1 MAAQRRPGGGG
12 PPWASIGVPTEKA
25 STFGPSA
32 RRLLG
37 RLAPERLGVVA
48 VLVLGVVSVALNVV
62 GPVVLGRATDLIF
75 AGVLG
80 RRLPAGI
87 TTAQAAADARAAGD
101 DTHADADRVAGR
113 GARAS
118 ASTSPPSV
126 GCCCRRRGL
135 RRRPRLL
142 AYLQG
147 CLLNGIVQRT
157 IAALRREV
165 EDKLHRLPLGYVDA
179 RSRGELLSRVTNDI
193 DNVSQSLQQTM
204 SQLLTSLLTVVG
216 VLVMMVVI
224 SPLLAVIALLTVPLS
239 TWMTRAI
246 ARRSQGQFVA
256 QWRYTG
262 ELNGQIEEAFTGH
275 ELVKVFGRRAEVEAA
290 FAAKNAELPARATGR
305 SSSPGSSCRR

>member
-1 MAAQRRPGGGG
+1 MAAQRRPGGG

-25 STFGPSA
+25 SSFGPSA

-48 VLVLGVVSVALNVV
+48 VLVLGVTSVALNVV
-62 GPVVLGRATDLIF
+62 GPVVLGRATDVIF

-80 RRLPAGI
+80 RQLPAGI
-87 TTAQAAADARAAGD
+87 STAQAAADARAAGD
-101 DTHADADRVAGR
+101 DTTATLIESQNVVPGVGVDFAALGRVLLLVVAIYV
-113 GARAS
+113 AAS
-118 ASTSPPSV
+118 
-126 GCCCRRRGL
+126 
-135 RRRPRLL
+135 LL

-147 CLLNGIVQRT
+147 WLLNGIVQRT
-157 IAALRREV
+157 IAALRRDV
-165 EDKLHRLPLGYVDA
+165 EDKLHRLPLAYVDA
-179 RSRGELLSRVTNDI
+179 RPRGELLSRVTNDI

-239 TWMTRAI
+239 AWLTRAI

-275 ELVKVFGRRAEVEAA
+275 ELVKVFGRRGRGRGGRSRRRTPSCAT
-290 FAAKNAELPARATGR
+290 RASGR